1 MSDVKPVA
9 KNTFTIE
16 EMQVELD
23 AAHFAQEHCRSL
35 WGASRGHS
43 DWRKTHD
50 GFIAGYK
57 AKNAALQAEIEALRK
72 DAERSA
78 IAVARMEL
86 IIDMCNADE
95 EVCDEFQGV
104 AELIAFKCQVSL
116 DDMKDE
122 CAVDLLDAAI
132 AKEKQP

>member
-1 MSDVKPVA
+1 MSDA
-9 KNTFTIE
+9 EREFAIRE
-16 EMQVELD
+16 GERIGAWD
-23 AAHFAQEHCRSL
+23 AYSRARMGLGMIVHE
-35 WGASRGHS
+35 ASFC
-43 DWRKTHD
+43 D
-50 GFIAGYK
+50 GFDRGYLVRTREVT
-57 AKNAALQAEIEALRK
+57 ALQAEIESLRK

-116 DDMKDE
+116 EEMKDE

-132 AKEKQP
+132 AKEKQQESLK

>member
-1 MSDVKPVA
+1 MSYVKPVA
-9 KNTFTIE
+9 WMHDVVDSDGGDPDLALSFYEDSFPFCDIGFRSVKANP
-16 EMQVELD
+16 LYS
-23 AAHFAQEHCRSL
+23 QE
-35 WGASRGHS
+35 
-43 DWRKTHD
+43 TVT
-50 GFIAGYK
+50 
-57 AKNAALQAEIEALRK
+57 ALQAEIEAMRK

-132 AKEKQP
+132 AKEKQPCADSK